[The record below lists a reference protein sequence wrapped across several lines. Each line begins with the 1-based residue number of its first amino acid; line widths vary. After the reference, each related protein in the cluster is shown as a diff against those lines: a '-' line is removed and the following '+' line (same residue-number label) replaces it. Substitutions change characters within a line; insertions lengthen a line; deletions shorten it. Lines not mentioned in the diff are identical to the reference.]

1 MTHSLDPIFIIDTL
15 VFLSFAAAGMAWH
28 AHREEKRRLLFSRLR
43 PWVGRETLAEEP
55 LSPSQEKLNRPLRER
70 LLRPLLKQAA
80 AACSRWMPAQKKA
93 SLQQRLLR
101 AGNPWRLSA
110 GEFIALQ
117 YALAVFLALAA
128 LLTLNRLSLT
138 APQAVS
144 LSLLAGAAGFLLPE
158 TILKKR
164 IRSRREEALRQLPN
178 TLDLLMASIEAGMGF
193 DGALQKVGE
202 KNRGVLGEEF
212 QKTLREIQMGIPRR
226 EALRN
231 LGIRLDCEELQ
242 RIISSIIQADQM
254 GVSMG
259 SILRIQSAQLR
270 QQRRQK
276 AEERA
281 AKAPIMMLFPL
292 VFFIFPALF
301 AVLLGPAI
309 IQVAASFKW

>member
-1 MTHSLDPIFIIDTL
+1 MQNHFDPIFIIDFF
-15 VFLSFAAAGMAWH
+15 VFSCFAVLGLGWH
-28 AHREEKRRLLFSRLR
+28 AHKEERRRALFSHLK
-43 PWVGRETLAEEP
+43 PWITKEAAAEEALNP
-55 LSPSQEKLNRPLRER
+55 REEKLNRPLRER

-80 AACSRWMPAQKKA
+80 AACNRWLPAQKKA
-93 SLQQRLLR
+93 SLQHRLVR

-110 GEFIALQ
+110 GEFITLQ
-117 YALAVFLALAA
+117 YALAISLALAF
-128 LLTLNRLSLT
+128 LLISNRLPLST
-138 APQAVS
+138 SQIIS
-144 LSLLAGAAGFLLPE
+144 LSLLAGAAGFMLPE
-158 TILKKR
+158 ITLRSHTRKR
-164 IRSRREEALRQLPN
+164 KEEALRQLPN

-212 QKTLREIQMGIPRR
+212 QKTLKEIQMGVPRR

-231 LGIRLDCEELQ
+231 LANRLECEELQ

-259 SILRIQSAQLR
+259 NILRIQSAQLR

-292 VFFIFPALF
+292 IFFVFPALF
-301 AVLLGPAI
+301 VVLLGPAI
-309 IQVAASFKW
+309 IQFAASFKW